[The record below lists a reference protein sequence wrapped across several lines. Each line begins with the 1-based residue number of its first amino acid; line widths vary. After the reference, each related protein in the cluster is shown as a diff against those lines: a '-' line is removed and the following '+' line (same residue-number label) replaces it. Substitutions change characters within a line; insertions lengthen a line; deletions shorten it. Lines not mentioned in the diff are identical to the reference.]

1 MESELHI
8 NPGMGILRQIAS
20 TKKGWWWWRRKDNSG
35 PSPNKFTLIPT
46 VFSLV
51 SRAPP
56 SQPQFVFFSSV
67 CLYASVPT
75 FIKLTHRILKLFPS
89 PPNVP
94 NNISISLSVGKK
106 SSVLSHHLSS
116 FSGVGVVMAMVVSAH
131 GWTVNYSQKV
141 SKKNKFVS
149 LCILVIIQNLFKK
162 DDNWFFKQNHFFSSC
177 FS

>member
-1 MESELHI
+1 MPHH
-8 NPGMGILRQIAS
+8 
-20 TKKGWWWWRRKDNSG
+20 
-35 PSPNKFTLIPT
+35 PSH
-46 VFSLV
+46 SL
-51 SRAPP
+51 
-56 SQPQFVFFSSV
+56 FFFSSV

-141 SKKNKFVS
+141 SKKNEFVS

-177 FS
+177 FFFKFVSVFLYPFFCTIRTFSVCKNKFQIIQSRMRNCIHTNIHKM